1 MYLGLLFPP
10 LNSCERIT
18 FETSIITFSFGDVI
32 SELERKASSDDK
44 NDNALIE
51 KFKSYAGITALTRE
65 ISNDLLKSV
74 TIYPDGYMDI
84 QLNLA
89 DEIKELMETLRRES
103 CTA

>member
-1 MYLGLLFPP
+1 MEEI
-10 LNSCERIT
+10 SRT
-18 FETSIITFSFGDVI
+18 I

>member
-1 MYLGLLFPP
+1 M
-10 LNSCERIT
+10 EIR
-18 FETSIITFSFGDVI
+18 FSQSYTAQGTLKTEYPGISRTI